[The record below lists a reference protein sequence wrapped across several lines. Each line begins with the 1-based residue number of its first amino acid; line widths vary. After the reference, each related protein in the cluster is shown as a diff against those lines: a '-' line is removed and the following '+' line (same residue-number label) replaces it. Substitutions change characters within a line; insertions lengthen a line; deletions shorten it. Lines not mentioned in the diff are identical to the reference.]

1 MGQHKQTSVSFFVQA
16 YYSQRTIKNR
26 VQTHLSQC
34 LFGDLGDKYCFK
46 STHLRERSAA
56 SYLSDGFGP
65 GHAGKTHVVLGF
77 PPQNI
82 EFLPV
87 DFHLERVVLYLL
99 GRLGFSDLVS
109 KAPLSGCLP
118 HL

>member
-1 MGQHKQTSVSFFVQA
+1 MIYTVYF
-16 YYSQRTIKNR
+16 T
-26 VQTHLSQC
+26 
-34 LFGDLGDKYCFK
+34 
-46 STHLRERSAA
+46 STHLLKRSAA
-56 SYLSDGFGP
+56 SYLGDGFGSR
-65 GHAGKTHVVLGF
+65 HAGQTHVVLGF

-109 KAPLSGCLP
+109 KVPLFGSLP